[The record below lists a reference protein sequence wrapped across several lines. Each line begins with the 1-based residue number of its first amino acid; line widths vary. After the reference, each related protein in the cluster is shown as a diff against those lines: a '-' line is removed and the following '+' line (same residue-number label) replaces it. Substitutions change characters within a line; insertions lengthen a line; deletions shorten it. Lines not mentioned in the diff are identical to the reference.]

1 MRRIAGVGVVLL
13 LAVLGLPSAATG
25 QQNGSERVKSRLEQ
39 SHASPL
45 DPVSRIPFTL
55 SEEDFD
61 EGKPVVVTIR
71 IRNVLGQYVASPAA
85 LDHPEGEV
93 AVENLEYSTPGL
105 KEAVWNGLDRAGHRV
120 AAGLYLLEMVVNG
133 ERAPPLRIVVAN

>member
-1 MRRIAGVGVVLL
+1 MRRITGVGVVLL
-13 LAVLGLPSAATG
+13 LAVLGLPSAAAG

-39 SHASPL
+39 SHANPL

-55 SEEDFD
+55 SEEDFE
-61 EGKPVVVTIR
+61 EGRPVVVTIR
-71 IRNVLGQYVASPAA
+71 IRNVLGQFIASPAA

-93 AVENLEYSTPGL
+93 PVENLEYATPGL
-105 KEAVWNGLDRAGHRV
+105 KEAVWNGLDRTGHRV
-120 AAGLYLLEMVVNG
+120 TPGLYLLEMVING